1 MVGLPFPNI
10 NTPEWKAKM
19 QHVESVAYNSYPVQ
33 QTTTFS
39 SKLLSTATED
49 SARRAFAKAAAKSFY
64 ENACMRAVNQSIGR
78 AIRHRNDYAVIVLV
92 DRRYATS
99 RIQEKLPGWIKS
111 AIVPVQGGDVKRQG
125 IAEGRVVD
133 VVKSCANFFRGR
145 T

>member
-19 QHVESVAYNSYPVQ
+19 QHVEAVAYNSYPVEQ
-33 QTTTFS
+33 IANSTTNPPS
-39 SKLLSTATED
+39 VAPDESV
-49 SARRAFAKAAAKSFY
+49 RRAFAKAAAKSFY

-92 DRRYATS
+92 DRRYSTS

-111 AIVPVQGGDVKRQG
+111 GIVPVQGGDVKRQG

-133 VVKSCANFFRGR
+133 VVKSCASFFRGR